1 MSGGSDLVAQA
12 EAIEGHLRVIRRLMR
27 SALHGDLRRAPLTRP
42 QLQALATLAHS
53 GAMSLKAL
61 SRHLALAHSTV
72 SGIVDRLERHGFVR
86 REPDPCDR
94 RGVRIT
100 LGAPVEAYL
109 REVLPA
115 HQLGP
120 LLQALDDASE
130 EERLR
135 VLDGVATL
143 RRLLEAHANRAPDG
157 AAE

>member
-1 MSGGSDLVAQA
+1 MSGGVDLLAQA

-27 SALHGDLRRAPLTRP
+27 SALHEDLRRAPLTRP
-42 QLQALATLAHS
+42 QLQALAALVHS

-72 SGIVDRLERHGFVR
+72 SGIVDRLERQGFVR
-86 REPDPCDR
+86 REPDPRDR

-100 LGAPVEAYL
+100 LGAPVEAYM

-120 LLQALDDASE
+120 LLRALDDASE
-130 EERLR
+130 EDRLR

-143 RRLLEAHANRAPDG
+143 RRLLEARTSCAPDDV
-157 AAE
+157 AE